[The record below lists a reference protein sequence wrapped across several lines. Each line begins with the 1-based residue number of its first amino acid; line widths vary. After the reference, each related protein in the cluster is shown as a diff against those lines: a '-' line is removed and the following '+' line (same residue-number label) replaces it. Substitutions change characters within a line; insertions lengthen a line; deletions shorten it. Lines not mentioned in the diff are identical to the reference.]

1 MKASE
6 AQQADLLGL
15 ATLDQDIARSKAAI
29 KNLSSGAQFS
39 ELRAAQH
46 ELAAKLINARNALDT
61 VELELKRS
69 ETDLSLVEQR
79 IAKDLSRLNI
89 TTNSKDAQG
98 IQSELESLNRRK
110 SDLEDIELAILDEKE
125 AAAAVFATVASDK
138 AAIDDE
144 LSAGEARNEAEI
156 MKLRSGLDLMTN
168 DRAQQASRIPTE
180 LLELFEKKAAR
191 GVPAARLIGRE
202 CGACRISLG
211 ASSFN
216 EVESLPHDEIA
227 TCPECQAILIR

>member
-1 MKASE
+1 MKASD

-39 ELRAAQH
+39 ELRAAQR

-138 AAIDDE
+138 SAIDDE

-211 ASSFN
+211 ASAFN

>member
-29 KNLSSGAQFS
+29 KTLSSGVQFS
-39 ELRAAQH
+39 ELRAAQR

-168 DRAQQASRIPTE
+168 DRAQQASRIPAE

-211 ASSFN
+211 ASAFN